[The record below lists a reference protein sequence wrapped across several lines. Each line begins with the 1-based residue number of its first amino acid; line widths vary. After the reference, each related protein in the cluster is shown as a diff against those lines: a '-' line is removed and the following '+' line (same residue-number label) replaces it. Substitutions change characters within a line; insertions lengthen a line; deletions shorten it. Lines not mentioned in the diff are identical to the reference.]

1 MLQKVKKNANIYSD
15 IQGKPLILFCILCVH
30 AFKQSFRNHF
40 FSLSSSIPIFSLF
53 FLYFLLSPMFSRE
66 MVMNGEKIKNIKMD
80 ENKMLQTFKNF
91 QSSFAY
97 SLLGLRGH
105 SKPIVAVCLIT
116 SENLEGHRPTVFVFR
131 RVSRA

>member
-1 MLQKVKKNANIYSD
+1 MQIYIAIFKGSLWYSFVFFAFTHSSNRLET
-15 IQGKPLILFCILCVH
+15 ISFPSLLLFP
-30 AFKQSFRNHF
+30 
-40 FSLSSSIPIFSLF
+40 FSLSF

-66 MVMNGEKIKNIKMD
+66 MVMNGVRFKNIKMD